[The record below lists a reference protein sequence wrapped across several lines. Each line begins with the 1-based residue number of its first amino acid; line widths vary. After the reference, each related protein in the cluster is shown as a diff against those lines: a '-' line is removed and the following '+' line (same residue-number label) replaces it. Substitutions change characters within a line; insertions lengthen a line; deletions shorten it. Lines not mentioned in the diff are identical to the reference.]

1 MLKNVW
7 YLSLSWAL
15 VCFAQP
21 DISVLASVVS
31 CLCGY
36 GLFWKS
42 LVSLAQHLPWKK
54 IWWIAFFW
62 SWTIEGFHFSWMLED
77 LYVGTGI
84 YGVWA
89 VLVSSLSVF
98 FASFSSLLVLC
109 FRRQYWSALF
119 WLPGVWVAIEALR
132 YYGLFSG
139 VSFDFIG
146 WPLTATAYGRQFGSF
161 FGWAGQSFIV
171 LAANLGCCCEIGRAS
186 CRERV

>member
-62 SWTIEGFHFSWMLED
+62 IWTIEGFHFSWMLED

-109 FRRQYWSALF
+109 FRRQYWYFLLVELCEPLVYESGWLF
-119 WLPGVWVAIEALR
+119 ESGSSCAAYVVRLWHGF
-132 YYGLFSG
+132 GL
-139 VSFDFIG
+139 
-146 WPLTATAYGRQFGSF
+146 A
-161 FGWAGQSFIV
+161 
-171 LAANLGCCCEIGRAS
+171 CGRAMGG
-186 CRERV
+186 